1 MQSFELCCDMID
13 VVTDLSSIYRWCK
26 YLISNA
32 PSNSFFTHLDFFNHF
47 LYCYSPDYNKSI
59 DEQSGSIF
67 KLNNGIILYLREI
80 DQYLALVCILREYN
94 FSRQG
99 VIEYNCLC
107 LNDAIHKI
115 FAVRLS
121 KKSGQFNV
129 MNDDYCD
136 HDGGNGSLINGNP
149 RQSHQLTHRQSN
161 SQLTKYL
168 LTNKFRKIDE

>member
-1 MQSFELCCDMID
+1 MSHSACSAICYLYI
-13 VVTDLSSIYRWCK
+13 
-26 YLISNA
+26 LISN
-32 PSNSFFTHLDFFNHF
+32 PILFW
-47 LYCYSPDYNKSI
+47 YSPDYNKSI
-59 DEQSGSIF
+59 DEQSGSVF

-80 DQYLALVCILREYN
+80 DQFLALVCILRDHN

-115 FAVRLS
+115 FAVRLT

-136 HDGGNGSLINGNP
+136 HDGGNLINGNVKQP
-149 RQSHQLTHRQSN
+149 HELTHRQSS